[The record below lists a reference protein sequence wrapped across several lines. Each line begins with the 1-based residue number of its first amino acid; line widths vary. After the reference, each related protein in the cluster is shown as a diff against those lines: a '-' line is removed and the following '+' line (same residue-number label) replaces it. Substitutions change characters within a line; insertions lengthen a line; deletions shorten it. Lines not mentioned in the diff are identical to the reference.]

1 MSQITRDMLQITR
14 CSNQF
19 RSEYLEPLGLKSCHA
34 SYLTTLFR
42 NPGISQDKL
51 AKLIF
56 IDKSNVARQTV
67 VLEAAGYVIRTPSK
81 EDRRVMQLYPTQKT
95 LDTIPKIFEMYTQW
109 SDFLTQDLSPEEFD
123 LLTDLLAKVKVR
135 ATEWMEAR

>member
-81 EDRRVMQLYPTQKT
+81 EDRRVMQLYPTQKN
-95 LDTIPKIFEMYTQW
+95 
-109 SDFLTQDLSPEEFD
+109 
-123 LLTDLLAKVKVR
+123 R
-135 ATEWMEAR
+135 AM

>member
-1 MSQITRDMLQITR
+1 MSQLTRDMLQITR
-14 CSNQF
+14 CSTQF
-19 RSEYLEPLGLKSCHA
+19 RSEYLAPFGLKSCHA
-34 SYLTTLFR
+34 SYLTTLYR

-67 VLEAAGYVIRTPSK
+67 ALEADGYVIRTPSK
-81 EDRRVMQLYPTQKT
+81 EDKRVMQLYPTQKT
-95 LDTIPKIFEMYTQW
+95 LDTIPKIFEMYTKW
-109 SDFLTQDLSPEEFD
+109 SDFLTQDLTVEEFN
-123 LLTDLLAKVKVR
+123 LLTELLAKVKIR